1 MHYYQ
6 FNVADYRKD
15 TTYLT
20 PLEHYIY
27 RTLID
32 WYYLDEQP
40 IPKETQLVL
49 RRLGLGSDGLPLLQ
63 NVLSDFFYEAEEG
76 HKHERIEEELAKY
89 RHKAETAR
97 VNGIKGGRPK
107 KPRKTQSVNLAN
119 PEETGSKANHKPITN
134 NHNTTPKSKLER
146 PEDVEVQVWDDF
158 LNHRKRLR
166 ADVTKTALNGIIR
179 EAKKAHLPLNDV
191 LTEIVSRGWRG
202 FKAEWLDNKKQN
214 NDPSEWAI

>member
-76 HKHERIEEELAKY
+76 YKHERIEEELAKY

-107 KPRKTQSVNLAN
+107 KPKKTQSVNLAN

-134 NHNTTPKSKLER
+134 NHNTTHKPKLER

>member
-32 WYYLDEQP
+32 WYYLDEKP
-40 IPKETQLVL
+40 IPKKTQLVL

-76 HKHERIEEELAKY
+76 YKHERIEEELAKY
-89 RHKAETAR
+89 RLKAETAR

-107 KPRKTQSVNLAN
+107 IPKKTQSVNDRNL
-119 PEETGSKANHKPITN
+119 EKTG
-134 NHNTTPKSKLER
+134 
-146 PEDVEVQVWDDF
+146 
-158 LNHRKRLR
+158 
-166 ADVTKTALNGIIR
+166 
-179 EAKKAHLPLNDV
+179 
-191 LTEIVSRGWRG
+191 
-202 FKAEWLDNKKQN
+202 
-214 NDPSEWAI
+214 

>member
-32 WYYLDEQP
+32 WYYLDEEP

-63 NVLSDFFYEAEEG
+63 NVLADFFHEAESG
-76 HKHERIEEELAKY
+76 YIHERIEEELAKY

-119 PEETGSKANHKPITN
+119 PEKTGSKANHKPITN
-134 NHNTTPKSKLER
+134 NQEPIKRGKFIPPTVQEIARYCSER
-146 PEDVEVQVWDDF
+146 GNGIDPQAF
-158 LNHRKRLR
+158 LNHYQANGWVRGKTKVKDWKACVRTWEKSRK
-166 ADVTKTALNGIIR
+166 ATQTAFTGGI
-179 EAKKAHLPLNDV
+179 
-191 LTEIVSRGWRG
+191 
-202 FKAEWLDNKKQN
+202 
-214 NDPSEWAI
+214 